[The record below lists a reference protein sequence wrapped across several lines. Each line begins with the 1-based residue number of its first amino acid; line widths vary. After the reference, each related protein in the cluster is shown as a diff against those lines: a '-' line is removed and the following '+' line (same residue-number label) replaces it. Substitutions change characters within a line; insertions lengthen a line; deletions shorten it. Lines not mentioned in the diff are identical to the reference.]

1 MREITQELMRLG
13 LFDRLLTQIKED
25 MELTPEVVEELLT
38 FIPIDNLIQYLPEE
52 EWEQWYKLYKHVS
65 KNPID

>member
-1 MREITQELMRLG
+1 
-13 LFDRLLTQIKED
+13 